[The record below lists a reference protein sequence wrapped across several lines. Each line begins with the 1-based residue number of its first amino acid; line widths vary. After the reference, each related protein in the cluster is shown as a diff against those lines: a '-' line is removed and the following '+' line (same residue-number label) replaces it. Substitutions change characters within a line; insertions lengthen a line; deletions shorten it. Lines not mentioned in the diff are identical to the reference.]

1 MAEDLHK
8 LLQTNMIKL
17 RDIHRNYDTD
27 KGTSHS
33 YIDLYDELFEPFQN
47 EPINLCEVGARV
59 CGGLKM
65 FNEYFANATL
75 YGVDNWQEPNGNIE
89 PDNLSNIYV
98 SGFYGAR
105 IHVSDLQRDIA
116 DNYPRIKLVTCNSTR
131 QDQVMA
137 NFGNLKFRAI
147 IDDGDHR
154 FFIQFET
161 FKNFISLL
169 DDNGIYV
176 VEDVADPD
184 KFVLNNMIKEY
195 LAANNLNRTTE
206 IREFRKNGLGDDI
219 VIIIR

>member
-1 MAEDLHK
+1 MVVDLLK
-8 LLQTNMIKL
+8 LLTNMKKL
-17 RDIHRNYDTD
+17 TDIHLNYDTD

-33 YIDLYDELFEPFQN
+33 YIDLYDALFAPFQHDS
-47 EPINLCEVGARV
+47 INLCEVGARV

-65 FNEYFANATL
+65 FNEYFPNATL

-89 PDNLSNIYV
+89 PENLSNIYV
-98 SGFYGAR
+98 CGFYGAR
-105 IHVSDLQRDIA
+105 IHVSELQRDIA
-116 DNYPRIKLVTCNSTR
+116 ENYPRIKLITCNSTR
-131 QDQVMA
+131 SDQVTA
-137 NFGNLKFRAI
+137 NFSNLKFRVV

-161 FKNFISLL
+161 FKNFIHLL
-169 DDNGIYV
+169 DENGIYI

-184 KFVLNNMIKEY
+184 KFLLNDMIQNY
-195 LAANNLNRTTE
+195 LAEHNINRTTE